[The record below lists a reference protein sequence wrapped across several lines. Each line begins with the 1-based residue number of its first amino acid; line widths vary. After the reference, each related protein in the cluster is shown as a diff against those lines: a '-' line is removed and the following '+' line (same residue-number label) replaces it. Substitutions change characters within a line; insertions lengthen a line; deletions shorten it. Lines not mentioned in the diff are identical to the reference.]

1 MLSMKASPHMLLL
14 KLFKLGFRTPIPNFF
29 TVASVIRISR
39 KPKNVA
45 WGEGKL
51 YVCQVRESGKWRV
64 ESAWVSTPLKC
75 WHYFSKYRCTG
86 LQVHFSML
94 HLLRPQCCK
103 SYSFSNAHRPFEW
116 FPRLV
121 SMFHILWMAATI
133 GGSEIAFV
141 SKAATLF
148 SGFYSKFFSCFLAI

>member
-1 MLSMKASPHMLLL
+1 VS
-14 KLFKLGFRTPIPNFF
+14 G
-29 TVASVIRISR
+29 
-39 KPKNVA
+39 
-45 WGEGKL
+45 
-51 YVCQVRESGKWRV
+51 QGKWKVPRGLDSTEV
-64 ESAWVSTPLKC
+64 LALFFEISMHGASSALFNAAFITAAM
-75 WHYFSKYRCTG
+75 
-86 LQVHFSML
+86 LQK
-94 HLLRPQCCK
+94 LLI
-103 SYSFSNAHRPFEW
+103 FHRPFEW